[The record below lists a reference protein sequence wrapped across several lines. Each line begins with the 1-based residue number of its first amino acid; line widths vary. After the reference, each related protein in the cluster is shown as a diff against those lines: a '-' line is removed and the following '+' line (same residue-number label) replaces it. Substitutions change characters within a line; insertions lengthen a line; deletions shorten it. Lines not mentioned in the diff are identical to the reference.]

1 MQKLL
6 RVVTLIMLFL
16 CALNYTWAQTLD
28 TNRYNKSI
36 FSSASIQ
43 DVQYATAPQWVWPYW
58 NVDLDMD
65 IFEPIG
71 DLNTKRPVIIFAH
84 AGGFINGSK
93 DVDNM
98 QAICDTFAQ
107 KGFVTA
113 TIDYRKGFDPLDTE
127 SAERA
132 VYRSIQDGNA
142 AVRFFKE
149 NYAAYNIDTNN
160 VFIGGMSAGGFVAYH
175 VAYLDLESERP
186 VSTYGGGT
194 VNDLGCIDCA
204 GNNFA
209 PTSNVRAVLD
219 FWGATIDTTF
229 MQAGDE
235 PIMMMHGSQDGTVP
249 YNVGF
254 PFGLPTLPTTY
265 GSLPIKN
272 QCDAV
277 GVPYEIYVN
286 DMDIHMMDGSNNGTW
301 DPVPNSFWG
310 DTLLPFTTEFIFNLI
325 KPNTSKVSPD
335 TVYLGLNDNYV
346 FEVSSELSSEYVWDF
361 DGISIVE
368 VINTNSATIELEFV
382 TPGTWNVDVRE
393 FNDLLAAGELLNFVA
408 VVQDDVGLNEMD
420 EVELNLFPNPA
431 LNRINL
437 ESSDLLIDIDLMDMS
452 GKIMKT
458 ELVNSDIYQIDLTD
472 LESGF
477 YFLKVNTQSGTQ
489 TVKFS
494 KL

>member
-1 MQKLL
+1 MQKLYY
-6 RVVTLIMLFL
+6 LIFNLLPIIFL
-16 CALNYTWAQTLD
+16 SFSSTAQVLD
-28 TNRYNKSI
+28 TNRYQQSI
-36 FSSASIQ
+36 FGSASIQ
-43 DVQYATAPQWVWPYW
+43 DVEYATAPQWVWPYW
-58 NVDLDMD
+58 TVDLDMD
-65 IFEPIG
+65 IFEPVG

-98 QAICDTFAQ
+98 QAICDTFAR

-132 VYRSIQDGNA
+132 VYRAVQDGKA

-160 VFIGGMSAGGFVAYH
+160 VFIGGMSAGGFIAYH

-186 VSTYGGGT
+186 ASTYGGGT
-194 VNDLGCIDCA
+194 VNDLGCLDCA
-204 GNNFA
+204 GNSFS
-209 PTSNVRAVLD
+209 PTSEVRAVLD

-235 PIMMMHGSQDGTVP
+235 PIMMMHGTQDGTVP

-310 DTLLPFTTEFIFNLI
+310 DTLLPFTTSFIHNLI
-325 KPNTSKVSPD
+325 KPNTSKISPD

-346 FEVSSELSSEYVWDF
+346 FEVTNQSGSEYLWGF
-361 DGISIVE
+361 DAVNIVE
-368 VINTNSATIELEFV
+368 VMNSNSSTIELEFV
-382 TPGTWNVDVRE
+382 TPGTWEIDVRE
-393 FNDLLAAGELLNFVA
+393 FNDILASGESQRFVA
-408 VVQDDVGLNEMD
+408 VVQDDVGIEKM
-420 EVELNLFPNPA
+420 VEFKLELYPNPVENVLNLK
-431 LNRINL
+431 
-437 ESSDLLIDIDLMDMS
+437 SSELISDFQLIDMS
-452 GKIMKT
+452 GKV
-458 ELVNSDIYQIDLTD
+458 LNSVTVGSKLHQIDVVA

-477 YFLKVNTQSGTQ
+477 YFLFVNTESGSQ
-489 TVKFS
+489 TLKFS
-494 KL
+494 KE

>member
-1 MQKLL
+1 MQKLGFIL
-6 RVVTLIMLFL
+6 FAFSIMLNSFFG
-16 CALNYTWAQTLD
+16 NSQTLD
-28 TNRYNKSI
+28 TNRYQTSI
-36 FSSASIQ
+36 FSTASIL

-58 NVDLDMD
+58 DVDLDMD
-65 IFEPIG
+65 IFEPVG
-71 DLNTKRPVIIFAH
+71 DLNTERPVLIFAH

-98 QAICDTFAQ
+98 HAICDSFAR

-132 VYRSIQDGNA
+132 VYRSVQDGKA

-149 NYAAYNIDTNN
+149 NYLAYNIDTNN

-186 VSTYGGGT
+186 LSTYGGGT
-194 VNDLGCIDCA
+194 VNDLGCLDCA
-204 GNNFA
+204 GNNFS
-209 PTSNVRAVLD
+209 PTSEVRAVLD

-229 MQAGDE
+229 MQAGDQ
-235 PIMMMHGSQDGTVP
+235 PIMMMHGTQDGTVP

-277 GVPYEIYVN
+277 GVPYSIYVN
-286 DMDIHMMDGSNNGTW
+286 NMNIHMMDGSNNGTW

-310 DTLLPFTTEFIFNLI
+310 DTLLPFTTSFIHNLI
-325 KPNTSKVSPD
+325 RPLTTKISAD

-346 FEVSSELSSEYVWDF
+346 FEVSNQSNSQYLWSF
-361 DGISIVE
+361 DTINIVE
-368 VINTNSATIELEFV
+368 VVNSNSAQIELEFV
-382 TPGTWNVDVRE
+382 TPGTWEIDVIE
-393 FNDLLAAGELLNFVA
+393 FNNVLASGESKRFVA
-408 VVQDDVGLNEMD
+408 VVQDDVGVD
-420 EVELNLFPNPA
+420 ELSEVKFHLFPNPSQD
-431 LNRINL
+431 LINL
-437 ESSDLLIDIDLMDMS
+437 ESSAQIMDVQLLDLS
-452 GKIMKT
+452 GQIIRT
-458 ELVNSDIYQIDLTD
+458 EYVGTRQLQMD
-472 LESGF
+472 LEGIQSGL
-477 YFLKVNTQSGTQ
+477 YFLNVRSEFGVRTMRFYKQ
-489 TVKFS
+489 
-494 KL
+494 